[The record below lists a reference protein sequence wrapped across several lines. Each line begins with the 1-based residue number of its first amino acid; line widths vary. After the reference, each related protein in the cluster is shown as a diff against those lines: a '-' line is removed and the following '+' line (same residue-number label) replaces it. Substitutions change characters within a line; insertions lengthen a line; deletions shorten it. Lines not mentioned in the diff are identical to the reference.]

1 MTLSTSAIDRSC
13 ATLALRDLL
22 ATALIGVFGMV
33 YEHFGHGV
41 YSAFMA
47 CAFLIPLLGGAL
59 PCLVHALHGRRPW
72 PVWAVRLHHWGLAT
86 LTVGSLFQGVL
97 EIYGT
102 TNRLVLVYLIVG
114 CVLLALAWTCRSRT
128 EASAC
133 KP

>member
-1 MTLSTSAIDRSC
+1 MTLSTSDIDFSC
-13 ATLALRDLL
+13 AALALRDLL
-22 ATALIGVFGMV
+22 ATALVGIFGMV

-59 PCLVHALHGRRPW
+59 PCLVHALHGRREW

-86 LTVGSLFQGVL
+86 LTMGSLFQGVL

-102 TNRLVLVYLIVG
+102 TNRLVWVYLIVG
-114 CVLLALAWTCRSRT
+114 CALLALAWTFRGGKK
-128 EASAC
+128 ASTGE
-133 KP
+133 P